1 MPLPGTLITFMIVS
15 FSLAAVVILQKDR
28 IPQPFRKIL
37 ALFTLLFIVSSF
49 IMLMVT
55 FYTLG

>member
-1 MPLPGTLITFMIVS
+1 MPLTGTLITFMIVS
-15 FSLAAVVILQKDR
+15 FSLAAVVILQKDS

-49 IMLMVT
+49 VMFMVT
-55 FYTLG
+55 LFTLG